1 MKRKI
6 RIILDASMTVLFLLQ
21 MAYHL
26 MGNSF
31 HEWIGIVLFVLVMI
45 HNILNWKWYTGL
57 RKGKYI
63 PARLFHTV
71 LNFLLLISCLCLM
84 FSAVLLSPTLSAP
97 LQLQATMLGREMHM
111 IFTTWTFILM
121 SVHIG
126 LHWDMVV
133 GAIKKQITNR
143 RCFCWNTARVVVLFV
158 SIYGVYALIS
168 RGLPQRMFLQVKY
181 VFFDYEESFV
191 LFIGDY
197 VAMLCLF
204 AGIAYWGKK
213 WLQQKWQKVIK

>member
-1 MKRKI
+1 MKIRI
-6 RIILDASMTVLFLLQ
+6 RIILDVSMTVLFLLQ

-26 MGNSF
+26 IGNSF

-71 LNFLLLISCLCLM
+71 LNLLLLISCLCLM

-97 LQLQATMLGREMHM
+97 LQLQATMLGREMHI
-111 IFTTWTFILM
+111 IFTTWSFVLM
-121 SVHIG
+121 SAHVG

-133 GAIKKQITNR
+133 GAIKKRIVKRQR
-143 RCFCWNTARVVVLFV
+143 FLWNVARVVVLFV
-158 SIYGVYALIS
+158 SIYGLYAFIS
-168 RGLPQRMFLQVKY
+168 RGLTQRMFLQVKY

-191 LFIGDY
+191 LFMGDHI
-197 VAMLCLF
+197 AMLCLF
-204 AGIAYWGKK
+204 ACIAYWGKSGCSK
-213 WLQQKWQKVIK
+213 NGKR